1 MNPGRGERPRHLGRG
16 LESLLSPITMPSGR
30 VEETVASALDTPKMP
45 PDKELSESLREVP
58 IGSVSAN
65 PYQARTVWNEEDLRE
80 LSASV
85 KANGVLQPILVRS
98 FQGGY
103 QVIAGERRFRAAQMA
118 GLATVPALVRD
129 VTDEQL
135 FEWSLVEN
143 IHRRD
148 LNAIERARAYQR
160 YLGAFS
166 LTQAEAAE
174 RLGEDRSVIANYL
187 RLLDLPEEIRQ
198 MLVDGRL
205 TMGHARAILSLP
217 TDELRRKLANRA
229 LAGRLSVRE
238 VERLVR
244 KHLEEDRWP
253 NRKGGRRQPI
263 SLTWRTSC
271 ADTWGLTSSSRRNAM
286 VKEAGS
292 RSSSVRSTS
301 STGLRKLWAWRAAMA
316 YESCKGGQNAT

>member
-1 MNPGRGERPRHLGRG
+1 MNQGRVDRPRHLGRG
-16 LESLLSPITMPSGR
+16 LEALLGPITAP
-30 VEETVASALDTPKMP
+30 TPAASDPAPGPGDALKLP
-45 PDKELSESLREVP
+45 PDNELGESLQDVP
-58 IGSVSAN
+58 LGLISAN
-65 PYQARTVWNEEDLRE
+65 PYQARTVWNEQDLTE
-80 LSASV
+80 LADSI
-85 KANGVLQPILVRS
+85 KANGILQPILVRR

-103 QVIAGERRFRAAQMA
+103 QLIAGERRFRAAQMA
-118 GLATVPALVRD
+118 GLAKVPALVRE

-148 LNAIERARAYQR
+148 LNAIERAKAYQR

-166 LTQAEAAE
+166 LTQAEAAG

-187 RLLDLPEEIRQ
+187 RLLDLPDEIRQ

-244 KHLEEDRWP
+244 RHLDEDPAAKPKVRTKPPHIVDLEEKLHRHLGARVIIETRRNGQRGRIAIDFDSLDEFDRIT
-253 NRKGGRRQPI
+253 GA
-263 SLTWRTSC
+263 L
-271 ADTWGLTSSSRRNAM
+271 GLTCNDG
-286 VKEAGS
+286 V
-292 RSSSVRSTS
+292 
-301 STGLRKLWAWRAAMA
+301 
-316 YESCKGGQNAT
+316 